1 MFDDKAQKYRWFL
14 LPSEAADILS
24 GHNVPN
30 FSSQLPFC
38 PPAIRETA
46 NLPPFVLEVTKN
58 NGVVYT
64 PVTLNPSET
73 KRHTNFSEKLVENL
87 QKVQCNSNCTDIKA
101 NGCDSACNVN
111 SSEEGICSSDSTE
124 REKNK
129 VCNDNSRATSNSTCP
144 LVCATRKRDLQDKTI
159 ESPSP
164 KAACSNSKQMKC
176 EKTTKQQLL
185 DNNVGGERSVNGEQN
200 SKLVPAKKSP
210 ASKWFSPPKA
220 IFTKFLK
227 VKISYMYMYMYMYMN
242 II

>member
-1 MFDDKAQKYRWFL
+1 MFDDKAKKYRWFL

-38 PPAIRETA
+38 PPALRDTA
-46 NLPPFVLEVTKN
+46 NLPPFALEVTKN

-64 PVTLNPSET
+64 PVTLNLSET
-73 KRHTNFSEKLVENL
+73 KRYTNFSEKLVENL
-87 QKVQCNSNCTDIKA
+87 QKVQCNSNCTEIKA
-101 NGCDSACNVN
+101 DGCDSACNGN
-111 SSEEGICSSDSTE
+111 SSEGEMCSSDSKQRGE
-124 REKNK
+124 NK
-129 VCNDNSRATSNSTCP
+129 ICDNSSRACP
-144 LVCATRKRDLQDKTI
+144 LVCATRKRDLQDKTV

-176 EKTTKQQLL
+176 EKTTTQQLL
-185 DNNVGGERSVNGEQN
+185 DNNVGGERSVNGDQN
-200 SKLVPAKKSP
+200 SKPVKKSP

-227 VKISYMYMYMYMYMN
+227 VKM
-242 II
+242 